1 MKKFFILAGVVLA
14 VVSCSSF
21 APIKVSAGD
30 QCMRCRRII
39 QDPNLAGELVYSR
52 GWIEKFRTPA
62 CMAKYVVADRDGGHD
77 AYVTDY
83 RSGKFVRAERATYV
97 PVVLDRNTGETD
109 YRAFRLKA
117 DADAAARELQTTAV
131 DWQTVVE
138 RARS

>member
-14 VVSCSSF
+14 AASCSSI
-21 APIKVSAGD
+21 APVKVSAGD

-52 GWIEKFRTPA
+52 GWIEKFRAPG
-62 CMAKYVVADRDGGHD
+62 CMAKYIAAYPDGDRD
-77 AYVTDY
+77 AYVTDFP
-83 RSGKFVRAERATYV
+83 SGKFVRAGAATYV

-109 YRAFRLKA
+109 YRAFRVKA
-117 DADAAARELQTTAV
+117 VAEAAARDLQTTTV